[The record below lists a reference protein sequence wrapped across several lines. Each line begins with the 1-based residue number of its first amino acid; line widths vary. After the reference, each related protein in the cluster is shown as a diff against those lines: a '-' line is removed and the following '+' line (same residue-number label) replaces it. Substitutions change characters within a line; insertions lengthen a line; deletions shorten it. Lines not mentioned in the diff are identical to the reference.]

1 MIFLLNQCHS
11 KGEKSMRENHGQNTW
26 KSDFF
31 CMISP
36 TLKPGSHLPKK
47 LSYLRDWEPFK
58 NDEKC
63 FYFVSKAF
71 FVLKIFKFLSRHFGH
86 RKNSLIRKI
95 SSTSKFMTPHLGLQT
110 IPVQILPNISQ
121 CKGNQTMKF
130 GQLIEHNKRNIFF
143 KNYAEYEVGRLVPGH
158 FLFFKNLNM
167 RYKQVDFSL
176 V

>member
-11 KGEKSMRENHGQNTW
+11 KGEKSMKENHGAKHSKIW
-26 KSDFF
+26 FF

-36 TLKPGSHLPKK
+36 TLKSGSHLPKK
-47 LSYLRDWEPFK
+47 LCYLRDWTSFK

-63 FYFVSKAF
+63 FYVG
-71 FVLKIFKFLSRHFGH
+71 R

-95 SSTSKFMTPHLGLQT
+95 RSTSKFMTPHPGLQT
-110 IPVQILPNISQ
+110 IPAQILPNVSQ

-143 KNYAEYEVGRLVPGH
+143 KNYAEYDLGRLVPGH
-158 FLFFKNLNM
+158 FLFF
-167 RYKQVDFSL
+167 
-176 V
+176 